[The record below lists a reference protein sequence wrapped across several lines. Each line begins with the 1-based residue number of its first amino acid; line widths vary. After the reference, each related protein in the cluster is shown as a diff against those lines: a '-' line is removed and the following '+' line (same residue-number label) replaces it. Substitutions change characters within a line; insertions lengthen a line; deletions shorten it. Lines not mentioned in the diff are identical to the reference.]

1 MPSTR
6 ERVGRFWESRGP
18 DVGLILADGF
28 GMDGAL
34 IVVVVSD
41 LRLVGGSLGGV
52 MGSGCGRLTSGAGA
66 GADWRLENGWDCL
79 DRSEFI
85 DCAVGK
91 EADLLGGGGGGGMA
105 EGLFDR
111 VCGLGVRGATKIL
124 ELGSAASVVGMVIY
138 ERTSSSS
145 ISTVLFESTS
155 SGVSRLELLLE

>member
-18 DVGLILADGF
+18 DISLVLEDGF

-41 LRLVGGSLGGV
+41 LRLVGGSSGGV
-52 MGSGCGRLTSGAGA
+52 MGPVCGRSTSGAGA
-66 GADWRLENGWDCL
+66 GANGRLENDWDCL

-85 DCAVGK
+85 DCAVGN
-91 EADLLGGGGGGGMA
+91 EADLLGGGGGGGII
-105 EGLFDR
+105 EVSLDR

-145 ISTVLFESTS
+145 ISTVSFEFTS
-155 SGVSRLELLLE
+155 SGLS